1 MIRWIPY
8 TFVRTVIFFI
18 AGIVCALYAP
28 GLVPENV
35 AVTVAILL
43 ALLYFPVVWLS
54 SRRRRMFNPGWV
66 GLPLVSLLGY
76 IHLLGQTASR
86 DPEHLLHVSEP
97 VTYYQAMITRF
108 PEEKERTWKLEAAV
122 RWVHTDTWQPVKGG
136 VLLYFSKEDFQ
147 EPFQYGD
154 MLLIKG
160 RPGVP
165 EGPANPGEFD
175 YREFLALKNIYHQH
189 FLKKEQVLKTAHDPP
204 YWFMDFAFRGRQW
217 AEATLNRFIHGPREQ
232 GIASALVLGVTDG
245 LDEQLMHAYSATGS
259 MHILAVSGLHISV
272 LYFILM
278 WMLSPLQRIRGGSWT
293 IAITAL
299 LVLWLYAFVTG
310 LTPSVLRA
318 VVMFSFL
325 ALSRPWGR
333 STNIYNTLAV
343 SAFCLLL
350 FDPFLVRSVGFQLS
364 YMAVLGI
371 VFLYPKIVLLWEPGL
386 RLLTEIWKI
395 AAVSIA
401 AQVATFPLGLFYF
414 HQFPNY
420 FLLSNL
426 LVVPLSF
433 VVLVLGLVL
442 LGASFV
448 PAAGM
453 VAGYCLEK
461 TITFLNTMVFT
472 LEGFPF
478 SLTEDVYISASQ
490 CILLIALILMVI
502 AMFQYRRY
510 QYLLLSFFIAICY
523 ACLQWV
529 HHIREVKVQRITVYK
544 VPGHSALDLIDQGQA
559 FFLSDTLL
567 GGDEQKIRYHVTPN
581 RVMAGVLKVR
591 AEAPASRE
599 FRGGRLIIWKGRRIL
614 QIRSPDYEL
623 PHFLEADWVIIGNNA
638 LTEVARLRER
648 VAFRKVVLD
657 TSNTFFFATRFLE
670 EAKLYKLD
678 VHSVWHRGAFTLK
691 IENQDT

>member
-8 TFVRTVIFFI
+8 TFVRTVIFFMV
-18 AGIVCALYAP
+18 GILCALYAP
-28 GLVPENV
+28 GLLPENI
-35 AVTVAILL
+35 AVTGAMLL
-43 ALLYFPVVWLS
+43 TLLYFPAVWLS
-54 SRRRRMFNPGWV
+54 RRRRRMFNPGWV
-66 GLPLVSLLGY
+66 GLPLVCLLGY

-86 DPEHLLHVSEP
+86 DPDHLLHISEP
-97 VTYYQAMITRF
+97 VTHYQAMITRF
-108 PEEKERTWKLEAAV
+108 PEEKERTWKLEAV
-122 RWVHTDTWQPVKGG
+122 VGWVHTNTWQPVKGR
-136 VLLYFSKEDFQ
+136 VLLYFSREDFP

-154 MLLIKG
+154 VLLIKG
-160 RPGVP
+160 QPRVP
-165 EGPANPGEFD
+165 EAPSNPGEFD
-175 YREFLALKNIYHQH
+175 YPEFLALKNIYHQH
-189 FLKKEQVLKTAHDPP
+189 FLKKEQVLKIDHDPP
-204 YWFMDFAFRGRQW
+204 FRFMDFAFRGRQW
-217 AEATLNRFIHGPREQ
+217 AEATLHRFVHGPREQ

-245 LDEQLMHAYSATGS
+245 LDEELLHAYSATGS

-278 WMLSPLQRIRGGSWT
+278 WMLSPLQRLRGGRWA
-293 IAITAL
+293 IAIAAL
-299 LVLWLYAFVTG
+299 LILWLYAFVTG

-364 YMAVLGI
+364 YIAVLGI
-371 VFLYPKIVLLWEPGL
+371 VFLYPKIVLLWEPGP
-386 RLLTEIWKI
+386 RFVTEIWKI

-401 AQVATFPLGLFYF
+401 AQIATFPLGLFYF

-442 LGASFV
+442 LAASFV
-448 PAAGM
+448 SAAAM

-461 TITFLNTMVFT
+461 VITFLNTIVFT

-478 SLTEDVYISASQ
+478 SRTEDVYINAWQ
-490 CILLIALILMVI
+490 CSLLIAFVLMVI
-502 AMFQYRRY
+502 ALFHYRRY
-510 QYLLLSFFIAICY
+510 QYLLFSFFIAISY
-523 ACLQWV
+523 ASFQWV
-529 HHIREVKVQRITVYK
+529 HHIREVNVQRITVYK

-559 FFLSDTLL
+559 FFLSDTRL
-567 GGDEQKIRYHVTPN
+567 GDDQQKVRYHVTPN
-581 RVMAGVLKVR
+581 RIKAGVIKLSEEV
-591 AEAPASRE
+591 PVSRV
-599 FRGGRLIIWKGRRIL
+599 FRGGRLIVWKGRRIL
-614 QIRSPDYEL
+614 QIQDPDFEL

-638 LTEVARLRER
+638 LTEIGRLKER

-657 TSNTFFFATRFLE
+657 TSNTFFFASRFLE

-678 VHSVWHRGAFTLK
+678 VHSVWHQGAFALK